1 MNTRGILLVVVAFV
15 VGALAA
21 GGIGVRVIREVNTT
35 EDATSLPP
43 QNTTTLALAEPAT
56 FQVDRNETVIASVS
70 LVPSS
75 IEAAGADLAIGY
87 DLVTLAPYGGL
98 PPIEFVSGFGVVTTI
113 DLADIDHIYPK
124 QWVVETVNE
133 QFEGGPANATTR
145 VARFDVD
152 EGFSLSE
159 ITQVRITEALAP
171 FPVTASF
178 TLSQNDPTVEVAEGV
193 TMELLNVSNQGT
205 SSIVQVGITIDDPE
219 RAAFFVSG
227 EGPGWRS
234 AFFEAEGR
242 PRVNLTW
249 VGGDLPSDIP
259 LVASGTIFVPV
270 EGDFVVPLDGLL

>member
-159 ITQVRITEALAP
+159 ITEVRITEALAP

-178 TLSQNDPTVEVAEGV
+178 TLSQDDPTVEVAEGV

-259 LVASGTIFVPV
+259 LVASGTILVPL
-270 EGDFVVPLDGLL
+270 EGDFFVSLDGLL

>member
-56 FQVDRNETVIASVS
+56 FQVDPNETVIASVS

-159 ITQVRITEALAP
+159 ITEVRITEALAP
-171 FPVTASF
+171 FPVAASF
-178 TLSQNDPTVEVAEGV
+178 TLSQDDPIVEVAEGV

-205 SSIVQVGITIDDPE
+205 SSIVQVGITLDDPE

-270 EGDFVVPLDGLL
+270 EGDFVVSLDGLL